1 MSAGIALAL
10 AISAAFSSP
19 GPPLHPKV
27 VVYRVRDFLMPL
39 GPLTPSVFYPEGK
52 VSEKAVRRAL
62 CGAIAQLG
70 NGDAMQWCRAH
81 FKPAERV
88 GIQVDCSWPPVTM
101 ILVDVLVDEL
111 VKAGIN
117 PDQIYVFAGDERD
130 IFRAGLLVR
139 KQGDGVKV
147 VGTASEGFRGGLS
160 RVVLDYCDALINVSR
175 LRADARIG
183 LWGCVANHLAC
194 VDYPV
199 RMAALKRPEELVKIA
214 ARPTVRLKM
223 RLHILD
229 ALQPIYEPGKGG
241 KQLPPRW
248 QYGGI
253 IVSQDPVA
261 ADLVGWRLLE
271 EYRAEKYGEP
281 RPLEPQPNYLL
292 AAPKYRLSVAR
303 YDHIRLVLAG
313 WLEGALLQPQQ
324 PGGTARQ

>member
-1 MSAGIALAL
+1 MMHAVWLAAVL
-10 AISAAFSSP
+10 VGLVGSP
-19 GPPLHPKV
+19 GPPAHPTV
-27 VVYRVRDFLMPL
+27 AVYRVKDFLLPL
-39 GPLTPSVFYPEGK
+39 GPLTPPVFYPEGK

-62 CGAIAQLG
+62 CGAIATMG
-70 NGDAMQWCRAH
+70 GKDPIKWCSEH
-81 FKPAERV
+81 FKPAERI

-101 ILVDVLVDEL
+101 LLVDVLIDEL
-111 VKAGIN
+111 VRSGAN

-130 IFRAGLLVR
+130 IFRAGLIVR

-147 VGTASEGFRGGLS
+147 IGTASEGFRGGLS

-194 VDYPV
+194 VDYPK
-199 RMAALKRPEELVKIA
+199 RIEALKDPEKLCQIA

-229 ALQPIYEPGKGG
+229 ALQPIYEPASGRRK
-241 KQLPPRW
+241 LPPRW

-253 IVSQDPVA
+253 IASQDPVA

-271 EYRAEKYGEP
+271 AYREKKFGKP
-281 RPLEPQPNYLL
+281 APLEPQPTYLFT
-292 AAPKYRLSVAR
+292 APKYRLSVAKFEA
-303 YDHIRLVLAG
+303 IRLKLAG
-313 WLEGALLQPQQ
+313 YLEDALLEPRE
-324 PGGTARQ
+324 PAAN